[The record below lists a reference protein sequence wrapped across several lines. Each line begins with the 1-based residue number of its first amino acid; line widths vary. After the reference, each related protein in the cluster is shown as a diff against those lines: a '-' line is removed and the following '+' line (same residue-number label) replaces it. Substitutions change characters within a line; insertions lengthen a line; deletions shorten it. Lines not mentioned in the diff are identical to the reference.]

1 MAGSLKL
8 FGGMYEN
15 MPRLPQRAVGFCTDT
30 NELYV
35 GGESGNILMASNDSA
50 MGNFHRIKLTGQG
63 DFEENG
69 SLFIKDGR
77 LCLTLDGA
85 ARALPF
91 KAEGVPKV
99 SEQADTVQLAQA
111 LNGLIDALIHSGA
124 MEEI

>member
-1 MAGSLKL
+1 MSLAHL
-8 FGGMYEN
+8 NIFLHVIGE
-15 MPRLPQRAVGFCTDT
+15 R
-30 NELYV
+30 
-35 GGESGNILMASNDSA
+35 ESGQ
-50 MGNFHRIKLTGQG
+50 GN
-63 DFEENG
+63 FEENG

-77 LCLTLDGA
+77 LCLTLDGTA
-85 ARALPF
+85 HALPF